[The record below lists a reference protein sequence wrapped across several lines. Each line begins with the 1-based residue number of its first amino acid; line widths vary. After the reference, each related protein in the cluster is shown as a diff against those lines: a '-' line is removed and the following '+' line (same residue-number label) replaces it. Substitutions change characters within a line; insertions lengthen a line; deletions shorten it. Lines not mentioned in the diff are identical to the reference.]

1 MENAVYSDELQHHG
15 ILGMKWGIR
24 RYQNADGSLTPA
36 GQKRYNKEV
45 EKLKKETAKVKAAEK
60 AEANRKKVDSKFEA
74 LEAKKQDLE
83 ARKKALKEGPK
94 KQETTE
100 EETVEQRRERLLK
113 STDPKELY
121 RGKDDLSYQELSDR
135 LNRMDLE
142 ARLRSR
148 IPAEDDKKL
157 SDYAD
162 NASNSI
168 RKATSLF
175 KSVDEAYSAIS
186 NSAIGKTIAK
196 QLGIEPAKKEFNL
209 GEFVKD
215 INKKS
220 AAEIKEAKE
229 RIQNAEYLENAQNKM
244 LNKQKADAEYR
255 KKEKED
261 AENLKKAQKKVDE
274 YNKRWR
280 EGTDDDSVK
289 SSTSGYY
296 GKKGDDLTDSKVGTG
311 NRDSMSR
318 AQIGSNTYSTSTDG
332 NVYGEGSS
340 RYRNFST
347 GGTVDAEEGRDY
359 RYVNPK
365 TTSTPMRDVSNS
377 MYITGR
383 KIAGLLGVSSDNS
396 GDSGRGGSS
405 NPTPPSGSGGTSST
419 TNSGD
424 SGRGYSKSSR
434 GSESS
439 STSTKTNSG
448 SDDYNDRIRKAAE
461 KLSNAASKSS
471 DIVNKT
477 KSGEDI
483 VDDLLRRNDDL
494 LNGRK

>member
-60 AEANRKKVDSKFEA
+60 AEANRKKVNSKFEA
-74 LEAKKQDLE
+74 LETKKQDLE
-83 ARKKALKEGPK
+83 VRKKALKEGNKDK
-94 KQETTE
+94 KDQETTE

-121 RGKDDLSYQELSDR
+121 KGKDDLSYQELNDR

-142 ARLRSR
+142 ARLKSR
-148 IPAEDDKKL
+148 IPTEDDKKL

-162 NASNSI
+162 SASNTI
-168 RKATSLF
+168 RKATNLF

-196 QLGIEPAKKEFNL
+196 QLGIEPPKKEFNL
-209 GEFVKD
+209 GDFVKN

-244 LNKQKADAEYR
+244 LNKQKADAEHR

-274 YNKRWR
+274 YNKRWC

-311 NRDSMSR
+311 NRDSRSR

-332 NVYGEGSS
+332 NVYGEGIS

-365 TTSTPMRDVSNS
+365 TTSTPMRDVSS
-377 MYITGR
+377 STYITGR

-405 NPTPPSGSGGTSST
+405 NPTSPSGSGGTSTKS
-419 TNSGD
+419 NSGD
-424 SGRGYSKSSR
+424 SSKSTGASR
-434 GSESS
+434 FGNSS
-439 STSTKTNSG
+439 SKTNSG

-471 DIVNKT
+471 DVINKT

-483 VDDLLRRNDDL
+483 VEDLLRRNDDL